1 MGAVVAIFLVASAMF
16 YPKLLGPT
24 VGILF
29 FVACCVSWGF
39 IPTIVTFIV
48 LLTGWSWLTE
58 GGKSKGK
65 EKSKG
70 KGKRK

>member
-1 MGAVVAIFLVASAMF
+1 MGTFVALFLVASAMF

-24 VGILF
+24 VCILF
-29 FVACCVSWGF
+29 FFACCLSWGF
-39 IPTIVTFIV
+39 IPTIVVGIV

-65 EKSKG
+65 
-70 KGKRK
+70 GKRK